1 MIVVVVT
8 QLSPFVKTAN
18 LKLKNFIIHQ
28 LYFNKLAKK
37 KNLNYLVLISESW
50 EPSNLIKLIHIH

>member
-37 KNLNYLVLISESW
+37 KKS
-50 EPSNLIKLIHIH
+50 KLFSADF

>member
-1 MIVVVVT
+1 MIKMFYTMIVVVVT

-18 LKLKNFIIHQ
+18 LKLKNFILHQ

-37 KNLNYLVLISESW
+37 KS
-50 EPSNLIKLIHIH
+50 KLFSADF